1 MINEQIR
8 DKEVRVLGENG
19 ELVGIMSPK
28 DALKIA
34 KEQGVD
40 LVKFVPNANPPV
52 CKLVNYSKFKY
63 EQAKREKEAKK
74 KQKVID
80 IKEIRLSP
88 NIDTN
93 DLNTKI
99 GAARKFLTKGDRVK
113 ITLRFR
119 GREMAHMNNSKH
131 ILDDIAQSL
140 SDIAVVEKAPKV
152 EGRSMTMFL
161 TEKR

>member
-74 KQKVID
+74 KQKVVE
-80 IKEIRLSP
+80 IKEVRIATLFQRGFFLRYLASCFSPPTCMAIYTPGVSIPSQFSPSAILYIDFPDRNSLKIRFT
-88 NIDTN
+88 I
-93 DLNTKI
+93 
-99 GAARKFLTKGDRVK
+99 
-113 ITLRFR
+113 
-119 GREMAHMNNSKH
+119 
-131 ILDDIAQSL
+131 
-140 SDIAVVEKAPKV
+140 
-152 EGRSMTMFL
+152 
-161 TEKR
+161 

>member
-52 CKLVNYSKFKY
+52 CPFQRICT
-63 EQAKREKEAKK
+63 ETPF
-74 KQKVID
+74 
-80 IKEIRLSP
+80 RLP
-88 NIDTN
+88 
-93 DLNTKI
+93 
-99 GAARKFLTKGDRVK
+99 
-113 ITLRFR
+113 
-119 GREMAHMNNSKH
+119 
-131 ILDDIAQSL
+131 
-140 SDIAVVEKAPKV
+140 
-152 EGRSMTMFL
+152 
-161 TEKR
+161 

>member
-74 KQKVID
+74 
-80 IKEIRLSP
+80 
-88 NIDTN
+88 
-93 DLNTKI
+93 
-99 GAARKFLTKGDRVK
+99 
-113 ITLRFR
+113 
-119 GREMAHMNNSKH
+119 
-131 ILDDIAQSL
+131 
-140 SDIAVVEKAPKV
+140 
-152 EGRSMTMFL
+152 
-161 TEKR
+161 